1 MAHNGCSQ
9 YRVRGH
15 CDCCL
20 QADNV
25 FAAGKEEHSH
35 LDPTLYT
42 RVRVRVSKKTTAMSK
57 KGVIVLGSM
66 SMRGRFCS
74 SNVQVFKDI
83 FLGKLDALTI

>member
-42 RVRVRVSKKTTAMSK
+42 RVRVRVSKKTSAMSK
-57 KGVIVLGSM
+57 KGVIVLEACPCEDDSVLQM
-66 SMRGRFCS
+66 YKCS
-74 SNVQVFKDI
+74 RTFSWED
-83 FLGKLDALTI
+83 